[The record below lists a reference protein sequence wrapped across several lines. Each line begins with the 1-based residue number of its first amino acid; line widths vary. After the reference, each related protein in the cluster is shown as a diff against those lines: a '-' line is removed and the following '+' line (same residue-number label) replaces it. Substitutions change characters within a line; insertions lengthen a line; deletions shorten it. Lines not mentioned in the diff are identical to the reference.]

1 MKKFNH
7 QMKNQD
13 RVMERIGNGQRRLE
27 KQLRD
32 QKDKQKKLIQRIKG
46 DMETI
51 TKYRGNRV
59 LMLNDGNISLPVKDW
74 FRVQK
79 MFDEYERE
87 RRKET
92 LELLNRYGES
102 VVSYVD

>member
-1 MKKFNH
+1 MKKFDGQLKH
-7 QMKNQD
+7 QD
-13 RVMERIGNGQRRLE
+13 RVMEKIGNGHRRLE
-27 KQLRD
+27 KQLKE
-32 QKDKQKKLIQRIKG
+32 QKNRQKKLVQRIKG
-46 DMETI
+46 DMESV

-79 MFDEYERE
+79 MFDEYERS

-102 VVSYVD
+102 VVNYF